1 MMIAITAIMEK
12 VRRKDLYI
20 VGIVGFVLVLI
31 FCSGGGTI
39 TIDGEPISGY
49 KNLAPIMLILINAL
63 GGALAIALSL
73 RTIPNEY
80 ERRTSHL
87 IWIRGVK
94 QWRYHAELTIANV
107 ASSLIATGIMYAGL
121 AVLSLVKNQGDG
133 ILRMVPAFFVLA
145 ISIAIV
151 SVLSSVLSIFLPSM
165 AAGIL
170 AGGCFAVGV
179 LHSILGMVAN
189 TIGGFSGNL
198 IKIVLVILPD
208 LHGIQKQAG
217 NLITGSAVDAHVIWK
232 GLLTIYILT
241 IGFFIFKKKEA

>member
-1 MMIAITAIMEK
+1 MMIAITAMKEK

-20 VGIVGFVLVLI
+20 VGILGLVLVLL

-121 AVLSLVKNQGDG
+121 AVLALVKNQGDG

>member
-1 MMIAITAIMEK
+1 MMIAITAMKEK

-20 VGIVGFVLVLI
+20 VGILGLVLVLL

-49 KNLAPIMLILINAL
+49 KNLAPIMLILINVL

-121 AVLSLVKNQGDG
+121 AVLALVKNQGDG

>member
-1 MMIAITAIMEK
+1 MMIAITAIKEK
-12 VRRKDLYI
+12 IRRKDLYI
-20 VGIVGFVLVLI
+20 VGVIGLVLVLL
-31 FCSGGGTI
+31 FCSGGGSI

-49 KNLAPIMLILINAL
+49 ANLAPIMIIMINAL
-63 GGALAIALSL
+63 GGAIAIALSIH
-73 RTIPNEY
+73 TIPNEY

-87 IWIRGVK
+87 IWIRGIK

-107 ASSLIATGIMYAGL
+107 ISSLIATAIMYAGL
-121 AVLSLVKNQGDG
+121 IVLSLVKNQGNG
-133 ILRMVPAFFVLA
+133 IWRMIPAFFILA
-145 ISIAIV
+145 ISITIV

-179 LHSILGMVAN
+179 LHSILEIVAN
-189 TIGGFSGNL
+189 TIGGFSGNM
-198 IKIVLVILPD
+198 IKVVLAVLPD

-217 NLITGSAVDAHVIWK
+217 NLIGGTAVDVHVIWK

-241 IGFFIFKKKEA
+241 LGFIVFKKKEA

>member
-1 MMIAITAIMEK
+1 MMIAITAMKEK

-20 VGIVGFVLVLI
+20 VGILGLVLVLL

-49 KNLAPIMLILINAL
+49 KNLAPIMLILINVL

-121 AVLSLVKNQGDG
+121 AVLALVKNQGDG
-133 ILRMVPAFFVLA
+133 ILRMGPAFFVLA